1 MNFEDNKMYQDLI
14 ENGKCSVG
22 IELGSTRIKAVLID
36 ENANILATGTH
47 DWENVY
53 ENGIWTYHLEDV
65 ISGLQA
71 SFASLKEDVKKK
83 HGVSLKKVSAL
94 GISAMMHGL
103 IALGEK
109 DELLAPFR
117 TWRNTNTDQAAAD
130 LTELFGFNIPQ
141 RWSVAHFWQ
150 QALDGEAFIPKIK
163 KMMTLSAYVH
173 YLLSG
178 EFVIGV
184 GDASGMFPTVA
195 GEAKYDPVMLEKI
208 NALMAQKKIG
218 YRLEDV
224 LPTPLF
230 AGKEAGRLSSEGA
243 KLLDPEGELLP
254 GALMCPPEGDAGTG
268 MVATNSVRP
277 LTGNISAGT
286 SVFVMMVLKNRLTR
300 YYPEID
306 VVATPSG
313 AHVAMV
319 HCNNCS
325 SELNAFA
332 DMFSE
337 LNVNLQGE
345 ADRGKV
351 LSEMF
356 RAAEKAEGDCG
367 GVVCCNYLSGEH
379 ITGFSS
385 GRPLIARTPE
395 SRFNLANFSRAMI
408 YSAFATVNL
417 GMKILEGEN
426 IQIEC
431 MMGHGGLF
439 KSDFTA
445 KVVSAALSSKVATM
459 SHAGE
464 GGAWGIALLA
474 LFAAKGERGL
484 LLEEYL
490 EKTAFKDVEMKVT
503 TADEDTL
510 KGFGSYMESYQKL
523 LLAERAAVENL

>member
-1 MNFEDNKMYQDLI
+1 MNQDLI
-14 ENGKCSVG
+14 ESGKCSLG

-36 ENANILATGTH
+36 ENANILAIGTH
-47 DWENVY
+47 DWENIF
-53 ENGIWTYHLEDV
+53 ENGIWTYHLDDV
-65 ISGLQA
+65 ISGLQ
-71 SFASLKEDVKKK
+71 SSYASLKENVKKK
-83 HGVSLKKVSAL
+83 YGVSLKKIASL
-94 GISAMMHGL
+94 GISAMMHGS
-103 IALGEK
+103 IALDEK
-109 DELLAPFR
+109 GVLLAPFR
-117 TWRNTNTDQAAAD
+117 TWRNTNTDQAAAA
-130 LTELFGFNIPQ
+130 LSELFGFNIPQ
-141 RWSVAHFWQ
+141 RWSIAHFWQ
-150 QALDGEAFIPKIK
+150 QTLDGEAFIPKIK

-173 YLLSG
+173 FLLSDK
-178 EFVIGV
+178 FVIGV

-208 NALMAQKKIG
+208 NAKMAERKIG
-218 YRLEDV
+218 YKLEEV
-224 LPTPLF
+224 LPEPLL
-230 AGKEAGRLSSEGA
+230 AGAHAGRLTSEGA
-243 KLLDPEGELLP
+243 KILDPEGDLLP

-286 SVFVMMVLKNRLTR
+286 SVFVMIVLKNKLTR

-332 DMFSE
+332 DLFGDLSAA
-337 LNVNLQGE
+337 LSGE
-345 ADRGKV
+345 TDRGKV
-351 LSEMF
+351 LSAMF
-356 RAAEKAEGDCG
+356 SAAEKGEGDCG

-395 SRFNLANFSRAMI
+395 SRFTLGNFSRAMI

-417 GMKILEGEN
+417 GMGILSGEN
-426 IQIEC
+426 IKIEC

-459 SHAGE
+459 DQAGE

-474 LFAAKGERGL
+474 LFAANGEKGES
-484 LLEEYL
+484 LEDYL
-490 EKTAFKDVEMKVT
+490 EKVAFVASDMKVT
-503 TADEDTL
+503 EADEDTV
-510 KGFGSYMESYQKL
+510 KGFSTYMEAYKKL
-523 LLAERAAVENL
+523 LLAERTAVENL

>member
-1 MNFEDNKMYQDLI
+1 MEKLSKTQQEIYQKIKDYVKLAKECNTFKEYYIKEHCFGSTNESVI
-14 ENGKCSVG
+14 ENETKRFEKYEE
-22 IELGSTRIKAVLID
+22 ELTTFGSI
-36 ENANILATGTH
+36 G
-47 DWENVY
+47 
-53 ENGIWTYHLEDV
+53 
-65 ISGLQA
+65 
-71 SFASLKEDVKKK
+71 F
-83 HGVSLKKVSAL
+83 
-94 GISAMMHGL
+94 SAMMHGL
-103 IALGEK
+103 IALDEK
-109 DELLAPFR
+109 DTLLAPFR
-117 TWRNTNTDQAAAD
+117 TWRNTNTDRAATE
-130 LTELFGFNIPQ
+130 LSELFGFNIPQ
-141 RWSVAHFWQ
+141 RWSIAHFWQ

-178 EFVIGV
+178 KFVIGV

-195 GEAKYDPVMLEKI
+195 GKAKYDPEMLGKI
-208 NALMAQKKIG
+208 NALMAEKKIG
-218 YRLEDV
+218 YQLEDI

-230 AGKEAGRLSSEGA
+230 AGEEAGRLSPEGA
-243 KLLDPEGELLP
+243 KLLDPAGDLLS
-254 GALMCPPEGDAGTG
+254 GVLMCPPEGDAGTG

-286 SVFVMMVLKNRLTR
+286 SVFAMIVLKNKLTR

-332 DMFSE
+332 DLFGE
-337 LNVNLQGE
+337 LNGALSGE
-345 ADRGKV
+345 AGRGKV
-351 LSEMF
+351 LSAMF
-356 RAAEKAEGDCG
+356 SAAEKGEGDCG

-395 SRFNLANFSRAMI
+395 SRFTLANFSRAMV

-417 GMKILEGEN
+417 GMDILAEED
-426 IQIEC
+426 IKIEC

-445 KVVSAALSSKVATM
+445 KVVSAAVSSKVATM

-474 LFAAKGERGL
+474 LFAAKGESGV
-484 LLEEYL
+484 LLEDYMD
-490 EKTAFKDVEMKVT
+490 KVAFSGAEMKVT
-503 TADEDTL
+503 EADEDTV
-510 KGFGSYMESYQKL
+510 KGFSSYMASYKKL